1 MNVYL
6 KALTLAMELTVR
18 LLAAIETKRA
28 QHEKD
33 KISNDPIGSFESE
46 FVRKES
52 VRLGE
57 ATVDRS
63 GKDS

>member
-18 LLAAIETKRA
+18 LLAVIETKRA

-33 KISNDPIGSFESE
+33 KISNDPISSFESE
-46 FVRKES
+46 FVRKEYL
-52 VRLGE
+52 RPGE
-57 ATVDRS
+57 ASVDRDR
-63 GKDS
+63 KNT

>member
-1 MNVYL
+1 
-6 KALTLAMELTVR
+6 MELTVR

-33 KISNDPIGSFESE
+33 KISNDPIGNFESE

-52 VRLGE
+52 LHPGE
-57 ATVDRS
+57 ATVGRDR
-63 GKDS
+63 KNI

>member
-1 MNVYL
+1 
-6 KALTLAMELTVR
+6 MELTVR

-52 VRLGE
+52 LHSGE
-57 ATVDRS
+57 ASVDRS

>member
-18 LLAAIETKRA
+18 LLAVLETKRA

-46 FVRKES
+46 FVRKEHL
-52 VRLGE
+52 RPGE
-57 ATVDRS
+57 ASMDRS
-63 GKDS
+63 GKDT

>member
-6 KALTLAMELTVR
+6 KTLTLAVELTVR

-52 VRLGE
+52 VRPRE